1 MIPRISSISSA
12 CGGIVSNLYISGL
25 DNSTCKIQFTLLL
38 NFESHYVRQYSP
50 TWLRMWDNS
59 TFKFHCT
66 ALVKFESHLNLGL
79 TIFHLEFVGEV
90 DSSHIYIAI
99 LKCSGY
105 PLTSWIPCIA

>member
-12 CGGIVSNLYISGL
+12 CGGIVSNLYIPGL

-38 NFESHYVRQYSP
+38 NFESHYVRQASVHFVSEA
-50 TWLRMWDNS
+50 WDS
-59 TFKFHCT
+59 LK
-66 ALVKFESHLNLGL
+66 
-79 TIFHLEFVGEV
+79 FVGEV